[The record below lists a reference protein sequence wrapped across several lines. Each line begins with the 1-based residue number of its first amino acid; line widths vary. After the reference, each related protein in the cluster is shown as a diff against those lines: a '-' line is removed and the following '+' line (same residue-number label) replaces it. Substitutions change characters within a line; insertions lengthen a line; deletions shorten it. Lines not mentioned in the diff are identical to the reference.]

1 MALAIDATPNGSFD
15 FKFVSFTEN
24 GSFVSHAVHKD
35 VVATQETEACSP
47 AEVEVEIGSRIRCQ

>member
-1 MALAIDATPNGSFD
+1 MALAIEATPNGSFD

-35 VVATQETEACSP
+35 VVATSGDGGLLTCRS
-47 AEVEVEIGSRIRCQ
+47 GG